1 MTQDERWLVKYNEVK
16 TFIVTNHRNPS
27 KHRIEEHDML
37 NWLKASRK
45 KMNAGE
51 LKPER
56 AALFEKLLD
65 LCEENK
71 RVNQYK

>member
-1 MTQDERWLVKYNEVK
+1 VK
-16 TFIVTNHRNPS
+16 TFIETNHRNPS
-27 KHRIEEHDML
+27 KHRIEEHNML

-56 AALFEKLLD
+56 VALFEKLLD

-71 RVNQYK
+71 RVNQWV